1 VDEVLVRLEEQ
12 YNRSKVVKLFNFIL
26 KEIPKCAQCDG
37 LRMHLIKEGN
47 NATLKCK
54 DC

>member
-1 VDEVLVRLEEQ
+1 
-12 YNRSKVVKLFNFIL
+12 
-26 KEIPKCAQCDG
+26 
-37 LRMHLIKEGN
+37 MHLIKEGN